1 MKIGIMIL
9 VNGIKNF
16 ISNMSTFALI
26 LWIILILWG
35 IWELIQ
41 YFRRKRSA
49 VALESEEFKKDLR
62 KKQLID
68 VREKDEFDAGHILGA
83 RNIPFFEIK
92 QRYVELRKDQP
103 IYLYEAGTY
112 AAYRAAIELR
122 KHGFEDLFVLKGG
135 YDNWEGRI
143 KRNKKKLED

>member
-1 MKIGIMIL
+1 MIL
-9 VNGIKNF
+9 LNGIKNF
-16 ISNMSTFALI
+16 ISNMNTFTLV
-26 LWIILILWG
+26 LWAILIGWG

-41 YFRRKRSA
+41 YFRRKNSA

-62 KKQLID
+62 KKQLVD
-68 VREKDEFDAGHILGA
+68 VREKDDFDAGHILGA

-92 QRYVELRKDQP
+92 QRHVELRKDQP

-122 KHGFEDLFVLKGG
+122 KHGFENLFVLKDG

-143 KRNKKKLED
+143 KRNKKKIED

>member
-1 MKIGIMIL
+1 
-9 VNGIKNF
+9 
-16 ISNMSTFALI
+16 MSTFALI